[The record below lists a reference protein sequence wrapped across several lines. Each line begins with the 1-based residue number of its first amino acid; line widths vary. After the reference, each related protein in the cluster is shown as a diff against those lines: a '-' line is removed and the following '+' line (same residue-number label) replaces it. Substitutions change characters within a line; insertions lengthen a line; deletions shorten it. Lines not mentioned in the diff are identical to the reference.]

1 MPRRTESE
9 AMNIPRTH
17 HGLTRRRLRR
27 FRSPSDHIAAPQPA
41 RHRVTL
47 VLAGITAEDY
57 LQWIRDPDPPARTDV
72 QLISARAVRPG
83 ERIELELRAHGRLP
97 ALQAAAHAVG
107 FPITPEVIGI
117 HITPPPA
124 STHTP
129 FRAGEPLMC

>member
-1 MPRRTESE
+1 MRTVF
-9 AMNIPRTH
+9 NH
-17 HGLTRRRLRR
+17 HSLTRRRVRHPR
-27 FRSPSDHIAAPQPA
+27 NRGENVTTPQPA
-41 RHRVTL
+41 RHTITL